1 LNHSTV
7 EHSSKPFSILEAD
20 MEKSMSEITVKTD
33 KELVMI
39 IQPNM
44 QSEDYKDMIFLNKCQ
59 VDLLIKWLIE
69 ARDEP
74 L

>member
-1 LNHSTV
+1 
-7 EHSSKPFSILEAD
+7 

-44 QSEDYKDMIFLNKCQ
+44 QSEDYKDMIFMNKCQ